1 MSRKYNKNFY
11 KVFQKINKGFREK
24 IRPNSFKTLDEQGQ
38 VGKAISYFFKKIIK
52 KPMHKMNRAFVG
64 KYYNSKYDSPYKG
77 SVLYTMSDYL
87 SYGILFIFISLIIS
101 LLFK

>member
-1 MSRKYNKNFY
+1 MSKKYNKYRY
-11 KVFQKINKGFREK
+11 KFFQSLNKTIREK
-24 IRPNSFKTLDEQGQ
+24 IRPNSFKTLDEKGYI
-38 VGKAISYFFKKIIK
+38 GKSISYFLKKIIK
-52 KPMHKMNRAFVG
+52 KLMHKINREFVG
-64 KYYNSKYDSPYKG
+64 KHYNPKYDSPYKG